1 MRPGAGRSP
10 RALVE
15 MGSSE
20 HIVRLGF
27 LIGLITAIRSPG
39 AIALIGGIAGVTGG
53 VLGALAGGWATY
65 KIETQRQSF
74 QRRRDLRAELR
85 ERERDLAGVRGTA
98 RVWGTKL
105 DDLRHLAHSYC
116 NNPEYPPWWL
126 DEHDVE
132 TSMSVDDMK
141 AVAAELSR
149 AEWELI
155 DVALS
160 AIRSVQGARVVY
172 WQENE
177 ELLPGSLDEDDQRR
191 VDNALSRL
199 DEAMTVLADLSERS
213 PRLSRFG
220 EDLIT

>member
-1 MRPGAGRSP
+1 
-10 RALVE
+10 
-15 MGSSE
+15 
-20 HIVRLGF
+20 
-27 LIGLITAIRSPG
+27 
-39 AIALIGGIAGVTGG
+39 
-53 VLGALAGGWATY
+53 
-65 KIETQRQSF
+65 
-74 QRRRDLRAELR
+74 
-85 ERERDLAGVRGTA
+85 
-98 RVWGTKL
+98 
-105 DDLRHLAHSYC
+105 
-116 NNPEYPPWWL
+116 
-126 DEHDVE
+126 
-132 TSMSVDDMK
+132 MSVDDMK